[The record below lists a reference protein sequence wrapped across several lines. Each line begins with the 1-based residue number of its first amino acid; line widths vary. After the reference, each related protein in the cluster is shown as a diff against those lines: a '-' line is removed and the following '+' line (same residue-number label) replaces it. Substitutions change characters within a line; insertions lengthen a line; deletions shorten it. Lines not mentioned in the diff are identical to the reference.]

1 MQRMALMQREAR
13 PPSATRAA
21 VAVAWLLA
29 VAPPPAVAALALH
42 AGGVVGPDGVER
54 VALVGAHAR
63 QQIVAIEI
71 AADGGMAD
79 ATRRVRFTVEP
90 AGVAAVDDRG
100 VVAPLR
106 DGTAVVS
113 AEVDA
118 GAAAATARL
127 TVEVRSFDASPP
139 AHFAHEVVPLLTKH
153 GCNGGGCHG
162 AAAGQNGFR
171 LSLLGFEPDEDYRHL
186 VQESRGRRL
195 SVLLPDTSLL
205 LEKAAGLVPHGGGAR
220 IEPGS
225 LDWLLL
231 RRWIAE
237 GALPGDPAAAAVER
251 LEVFPPER
259 LLVPDEDQQLVV
271 TAVHADGTRRDVTA
285 AAVYEPN
292 VPGMAR
298 VTRQGLVTAGKE
310 TGDVAVM
317 VRYQSHVA
325 VFRATIPLGRPV
337 TALPPERNFIDRHV
351 FGKLRLLGL
360 PPSGLADD
368 ATFLRRV
375 TIDVAGRLPTA
386 AEARAFAADADPD
399 KRDRWLDRL
408 LAGPDYAAAFAT
420 KWSVVLRNK
429 RDADNA
435 ELSKPGTYAFYEWLR
450 QALEENRPYD
460 RIVRGILTA
469 SGEMSE
475 NPPVAWFRAVKAN
488 ETRVEDVAQLFL
500 GQRIQCA
507 KCHHHPF
514 DRWSQ
519 ADYYRLLAF
528 FAQVGE
534 KPGYSSAESRLF
546 HKGSAAVVEHPKS
559 KAKLTPAGLAAAAPE
574 IAPADDPRPVLVD
587 WMADPD
593 NPFFARA
600 LVNRY
605 WRHFFGRGI
614 VDPEDDMRATNPPAN
629 PALLDAL
636 ADHFVTHGYDLEDLV
651 RTICRSNAY
660 RLDSRPNDDNL
671 DDRQNF
677 SRFYPRRLQAEVLAD
692 AVDTVAG
699 SVTRY
704 SGVPAGV
711 RAMELPDADFSSPFL
726 EVFGRPKGESACECE
741 RGSDANLSQGLH
753 LLNSKELSDK
763 FAAGGGRAARLA
775 GEKDRDR
782 AAKIEDLYFTA
793 FARGPT
799 AEEAEFVG
807 GYLAGKNDA
816 KEAWEDVLWS
826 LVNSKEFL
834 FNH

>member
-1 MQRMALMQREAR
+1 MLHTCRLDDAAAAR
-13 PPSATRAA
+13 RITAA
-21 VAVAWLLA
+21 AAACLI
-29 VAPPPAVAALALH
+29 AVAAGFCPAGEIALH
-42 AGGVVGPDGVER
+42 AGPDASGKIL
-54 VALVGAHAR
+54 LVGEHAR
-63 QQIVAIEI
+63 QQIVAMEEL
-71 AADGGMAD
+71 AAGRRAD
-79 ATRRVRFTVEP
+79 ATRRARFTVDP
-90 AGVAAVDDRG
+90 PGVAAVDDRG
-100 VVAPLR
+100 LVSPLA
-106 DGTAVVS
+106 DGTATITATV
-113 AEVDA
+113 E
-118 GAAAATARL
+118 GAAAPAQIA
-127 TVEVRSFDASPP
+127 VEVRSFAAAPP
-139 AHFAHEVVPLLTKH
+139 VHFAHEVVPLLTKH

-195 SVLLPDTSLL
+195 SVLLPDASLL
-205 LEKAAGLVPHGGGAR
+205 LEKSAGLVPHGGGAR

-237 GALPGDPAAAAVER
+237 GALPGDPSATPVER
-251 LEVFPPER
+251 LEVYPLER
-259 LLVPDEDQQLVV
+259 LLVPEEDQQLVV
-271 TAVHADGTRRDVTA
+271 TAVHADGTRRDVTS

-298 VTRQGLVTAGKE
+298 VTRQGLVTAGQE

-337 TALPPERNFIDRHV
+337 TALPPERNFIDQHV

-375 TIDVAGRLPTA
+375 TIDIAGRLPTA
-386 AEARAFAADADPD
+386 EEARAFAADADPD
-399 KRDRWLDRL
+399 KRDRWIDRL

-429 RDADNA
+429 RDAENA

-475 NPPVAWFRAVKAN
+475 NPPVAWFRSVKAN

-519 ADYYRLLAF
+519 ADYYRMLAF

-534 KPGYSSAESRLF
+534 KPGYSSAEPRLF
-546 HKGSAAVVEHPKS
+546 HKGAAAVVEHPKS
-559 KAKLTPAGLAAAAPE
+559 KAKLTPAGLAAKAPE
-574 IAPADDPRPVLVD
+574 IAPADDPRPLLVD
-587 WMADPD
+587 WMAAPD

-636 ADHFVTHGYDLEDLV
+636 ADHFVAHGYDLEDLV

-660 RLDSRPNDDNL
+660 RLDSRPNDDNG

-677 SRFYPRRLQAEVLAD
+677 SRYYPRRLQAEVLAD
-692 AVDTVAG
+692 AVDAISG

-741 RGSDANLSQGLH
+741 RGGDANLSQGLH

-782 AAKIEDLYFTA
+782 AAKIEELYLTA
-793 FARGPT
+793 FARVPT
-799 AEEAEFVG
+799 AEEADFVG
-807 GYLAGKNDA
+807 GYLAGKQDA

>member
-1 MQRMALMQREAR
+1 
-13 PPSATRAA
+13 
-21 VAVAWLLA
+21 
-29 VAPPPAVAALALH
+29 
-42 AGGVVGPDGVER
+42 
-54 VALVGAHAR
+54 
-63 QQIVAIEI
+63 
-71 AADGGMAD
+71 
-79 ATRRVRFTVEP
+79 
-90 AGVAAVDDRG
+90 
-100 VVAPLR
+100 
-106 DGTAVVS
+106 
-113 AEVDA
+113 
-118 GAAAATARL
+118 
-127 TVEVRSFDASPP
+127 
-139 AHFAHEVVPLLTKH
+139 
-153 GCNGGGCHG
+153 
-162 AAAGQNGFR
+162 
-171 LSLLGFEPDEDYRHL
+171 

-195 SVLLPDTSLL
+195 SALLPDASLL
-205 LEKAAGLVPHGGGAR
+205 LEKAAGLTPHGGGAR
-220 IEPGS
+220 VEPGS

-237 GALPGDPAAAAVER
+237 GARAGDPSAPPVER
-251 LEVFPPER
+251 LEVFPVER
-259 LLVPDEDQQLVV
+259 LLAADEDQQLVV
-271 TAVHADGTRRDVTA
+271 TAVLADGTRRDVTA

-298 VTRQGLVTAGKE
+298 VTRQGLVTAGRE

-337 TALPPERNFIDRHV
+337 TAVPPERNFIDSHV

-386 AEARAFAADADPD
+386 EEARAFAADADPD
-399 KRDRWLDRL
+399 KRDRWIDRL

-420 KWSVVLRNK
+420 KWSAVLRNK
-429 RDADNA
+429 RDAENA

-460 RIVRGILTA
+460 RIVRGVLTA

-475 NPPVAWFRAVKAN
+475 NPAVAWFRAVKPN
-488 ETRVEDVAQLFL
+488 ESRVEDVAQLFL

-534 KPGYSSAESRLF
+534 KPGFSPAEPRLF
-546 HKGSAAVVEHPKS
+546 HKGAAAVVEHPKS

-574 IAPADDPRPVLVD
+574 IQPADDPRPVLVD
-587 WMADPD
+587 WMAAPD

-629 PALLDAL
+629 PGLLDAL
-636 ADHFVTHGYDLEDLV
+636 ADHFVAHGYDLEDLV

-671 DDRQNF
+671 DDRQSF

-692 AVDTVAG
+692 AVDAVSG

-711 RAMELPDADFSSPFL
+711 RAMELPDADFSSAFL

-741 RGSDANLSQGLH
+741 RGGDANLSQGLH

-763 FAAGGGRAARLA
+763 FAAGGGRAAKLA
-775 GEKDRDR
+775 ADKDRDR
-782 AAKIEDLYFTA
+782 AAKIEELYLTA
-793 FARGPT
+793 YARPPT

-807 GYLAGKNDA
+807 GYLAGKQES

>member
-1 MQRMALMQREAR
+1 MALSCAAWAWC
-13 PPSATRAA
+13 PASAAA
-21 VAVAWLLA
+21 G
-29 VAPPPAVAALALH
+29 LALH
-42 AGGVVGPDGVER
+42 AGGTAGADGVER
-54 VALVGAHAR
+54 VTLVGEHSR
-63 QQIVAIEI
+63 QQLVAMEVAPDG
-71 AADGGMAD
+71 AAAD
-79 ATRRVRFTVEP
+79 ATRRVRFSVTP
-90 AGVAAVDDRG
+90 AGVATVDDRG
-100 VVAPLR
+100 VVVPLA
-106 DGTAVVS
+106 DGTATIT
-113 AEVDA
+113 AAPDD
-118 GAAAATARL
+118 AAATAAGGGAARPARL
-127 TVEVRSFDASPP
+127 TVEVRSFGAAPP
-139 AHFAHEVVPLLTKH
+139 VHFAHDVVPLLTKH
-153 GCNGGGCHG
+153 GCNSGGCHG

-186 VQESRGRRL
+186 VVESRGRRL
-195 SVLLPDTSLL
+195 SFLLPDTSVL
-205 LEKAAGLVPHGGGAR
+205 LEKAAGTMPHGGGAR
-220 IEPGS
+220 MEPGS
-225 LDWLLL
+225 LDYLLL

-237 GALPGDPAAAAVER
+237 GGRPGDPSAPAVDR
-251 LEVFPPER
+251 VEVFPADRILRPGE
-259 LLVPDEDQQLVV
+259 EQQLVV

-285 AAVYEPN
+285 AAVYEAN

-298 VTRQGLVTAGKE
+298 VTRQGLVTAGAE

-317 VRYQSHVA
+317 VRYQSLVG

-337 TALPPERNFIDRHV
+337 VAVPPERNFIDTHV

-360 PPSGLADD
+360 PPSPLADD
-368 ATFLRRV
+368 AAFLRRV
-375 TIDVAGRLPTA
+375 TIDIAGRLPTVE
-386 AEARAFAADADPD
+386 EARDFAADTAAD
-399 KRDRWLDRL
+399 RQDRCIDRL
-408 LAGPDYAAAFAT
+408 LAGPDYAETFAT

-435 ELSKPGTYAFYEWLR
+435 ELSKPGTYAFYDWLR
-450 QALEENRPYD
+450 QALEQNRPYD

-475 NPPVAWFRAVKAN
+475 NPPVAWFRAVRQN
-488 ETRVEDVAQLFL
+488 ESRVEDVAQLFL

-519 ADYYRLLAF
+519 SDYYRLLAF

-534 KPGYSSAESRLF
+534 KPGFSPAESRLF
-546 HKGSAAVVEHPKS
+546 HKGAAAVVEHPKS
-559 KAKLTPAGLAAAAPE
+559 KASLTPAGLAAAAPS

-587 WMADPD
+587 WMADRD

-605 WRHFFGRGI
+605 WKHFFGRGI
-614 VDPEDDMRATNPPAN
+614 VDPEDDMRATNPPTN

-636 ADHFVTHGYDLEDLV
+636 ADHFVAHGYDLKDLV
-651 RTICRSNAY
+651 RTICRSNTY
-660 RLDSRPNDDNL
+660 RLSSEPNDDNL
-671 DDRQNF
+671 ADRQNF
-677 SRFYPRRLQAEVLAD
+677 SRFYPRRLQAELLAD
-692 AVDTVAG
+692 AVDVLAG

-704 SGVPAGV
+704 AGMPAGA

-741 RGSDANLSQGLH
+741 RGGDANLSQGLH
-753 LLNSKELSDK
+753 LLNSKELADK

-782 AAKIEDLYFTA
+782 GAKIEELYLTA
-793 FARGPT
+793 YGRAPT
-799 AEEAEFVG
+799 AAEGAFVSA
-807 GYLAGKNDA
+807 YLAEKQDSQA
-816 KEAWEDVLWS
+816 AYEDLIWS